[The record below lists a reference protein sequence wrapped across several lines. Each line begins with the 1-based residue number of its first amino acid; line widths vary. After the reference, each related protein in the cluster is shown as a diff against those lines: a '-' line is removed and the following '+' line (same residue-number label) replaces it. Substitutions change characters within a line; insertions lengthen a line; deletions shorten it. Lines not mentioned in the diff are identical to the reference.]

1 MATNNEI
8 PALPAIGTLSASD
21 KILVYD
27 VSLQP
32 NGERAITI
40 ESLFESYIGSLPT
53 SSSGL
58 AIGDLWLNSG
68 VLTRKMS

>member
-40 ESLFESYIGSLPT
+40 ESLFERYIGSLPT
-53 SSSGL
+53 SSAGL
-58 AIGDLWLNSG
+58 SIGDLWLNSG

>member
-8 PALPAIGTLSASD
+8 PALPTLDTLSASD
-21 KILVYD
+21 KVLVYD

-32 NGERAITI
+32 NGERAMTI
-40 ESLFESYIGSLPT
+40 EQLFEGFVATLPD

-58 AIGDLWLNSG
+58 PAGKLYLNAG
-68 VLTRKMS
+68 VITVVS